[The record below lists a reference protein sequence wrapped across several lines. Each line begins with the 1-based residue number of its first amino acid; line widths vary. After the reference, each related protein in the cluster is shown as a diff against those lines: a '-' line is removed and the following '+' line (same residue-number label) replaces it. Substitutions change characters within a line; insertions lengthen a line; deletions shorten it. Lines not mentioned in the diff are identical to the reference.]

1 MKAIQKKNRL
11 LDKGNYFEMKQ
22 DNYLVAFNIEKIG
35 TSNVFEPY
43 DFEFFFSKTSS
54 YVIQG
59 NLRGSFMGI
68 HMEKQEGC
76 RHFLT

>member
-1 MKAIQKKNRL
+1 MDIITLYFRSS
-11 LDKGNYFEMKQ
+11 DKHRE
-22 DNYLVAFNIEKIG
+22 YLNIKH
-35 TSNVFEPY
+35 VFEPY

-59 NLRGSFMGI
+59 NLRGSCMGI

-76 RHFLT
+76 RHLLT